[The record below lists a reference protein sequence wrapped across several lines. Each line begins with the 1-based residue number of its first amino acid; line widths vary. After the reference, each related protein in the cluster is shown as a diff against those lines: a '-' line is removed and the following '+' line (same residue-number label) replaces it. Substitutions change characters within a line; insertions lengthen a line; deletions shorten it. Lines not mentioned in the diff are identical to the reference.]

1 MTYDYT
7 PIYIKASILDLGK
20 TSSTEK
26 HIALDSTDRGK
37 IIMDKI
43 HKITINIFVEK
54 NTYFTTKQIFVN
66 LYDFLNWSIHDIPND
81 KRRRK
86 VSKLLEIINKSMR
99 T

>member
-26 HIALDSTDRGK
+26 QIALDSTDRGK
-37 IIMDKI
+37 IIKSKI

-54 NTYFTTKQIFVN
+54 NT
-66 LYDFLNWSIHDIPND
+66 
-81 KRRRK
+81 
-86 VSKLLEIINKSMR
+86 
-99 T
+99 

>member
-26 HIALDSTDRGK
+26 HIALDSTGT
-37 IIMDKI
+37 IIMGKI
-43 HKITINIFVEK
+43 HKITINRFVEK

-86 VSKLLEIINKSMR
+86 VSKLLKIINKNMR

>member
-37 IIMDKI
+37 IIMGKI

-54 NTYFTTKQIFVN
+54 KHIFHNETN
-66 LYDFLNWSIHDIPND
+66 LCEFIRFPELKH
-81 KRRRK
+81 
-86 VSKLLEIINKSMR
+86 